1 MKIGEDKIF
10 QLISSAGVFE
20 QISPTNGCSRLLTVA
35 ADPCVKVRNIMKTLI
50 SLIVVLLTFPGS
62 VNAEI
67 EKVAVPC
74 EQKLCFYWW
83 PKLVAVK
90 GWHHDR
96 EHSYLYTVNAQA
108 PDGYSFANAVS
119 VIYAK
124 ALYKPRI
131 PKTTSLEMLIKDDK
145 EQFVSRDP
153 TIAVSEVE
161 ALVTGDGQI
170 LKSFTFFPKEK
181 GNWEQVSYGE
191 EDDFYLIF
199 TVSSRTKEGFTK
211 TLDAYKQFIIRY
223 TEKP

>member
-1 MKIGEDKIF
+1 
-10 QLISSAGVFE
+10 
-20 QISPTNGCSRLLTVA
+20 
-35 ADPCVKVRNIMKTLI
+35 MKTLI
-50 SLIVVLLTFPGS
+50 SLLFVVFILS
-62 VNAEI
+62 VTANAEI

-96 EHSYLYTVNAQA
+96 EHSYLYSANAQA
-108 PDGYSFANAVS
+108 PDGYTFANAES

-124 ALYKPRI
+124 ALYKPRV
-131 PKTTSLEMLIKDDK
+131 PKTTSLGMLIKDDK
-145 EQFVSRDP
+145 EQFLSRDP
-153 TIAVSEVE
+153 NIIVSEVDVL
-161 ALVTGDGQI
+161 ATGDWQI

-191 EDDFYLIF
+191 EGDFYLIF
-199 TVSSRTKEGFTK
+199 TVSSRTKNGFTK
-211 TLDAYKQFIIRY
+211 TLDAYKQFIGRY